1 MIKGNKKYLIVLL
14 SLGLIAIFLLNLTLG
29 SVAIPLTDIIK
40 ILLGGE
46 PENTAWTKIIIDF
59 RLPRAITA
67 TLAGSAL
74 GISGLQMQTLFS
86 NALAGPFVLGINSGA
101 SLGVALVVLMTDSL
115 LGNFGFWANIS
126 SIFAASLGAAT
137 VLLLVLL
144 VSRYISDSNT
154 LLVLGLMF
162 SYGTSS
168 IVSILIY
175 FSATEQMRSYI
186 IWTMGSFSGV
196 TNTQLPIFAAQIILG
211 VSLAVISIKSLNAL
225 LLGETQATSLGINI
239 RLARFW
245 IVISTAFLA
254 GGVTAFCGPI
264 AFLGLAVPHLAR
276 NLLKTA
282 NHRSLFPTVAI
293 LGAIL
298 ALFAN
303 LVAQLP
309 GSQLIL
315 PLNSVTALLG
325 SPIVIWVILRRRFIN

>member
-1 MIKGNKKYLIVLL
+1 MIKGNKKYLIILL

-29 SVAIPLTDIIK
+29 SVAIPLTDVIK

-46 PENTAWTKIIIDF
+46 PEKIAWTKIIIDF
-59 RLPRAITA
+59 RLPKAITA

-74 GISGLQMQTLFS
+74 AVSGLQMQTLFS
-86 NALAGPFVLGINSGA
+86 NSLAGPFVLGINSGA

-126 SIFAASLGAAT
+126 SVFAASLGAAI

-144 VSRYISDSNT
+144 VARYVSDRTT

-162 SYGTSS
+162 GYGTSS
-168 IVSILIY
+168 IVSILLY
-175 FSATEQMRSYI
+175 FSAAEQMRSYL

-196 TNTQLPIFAAQIILG
+196 TNTQLPIFTAQIILG
-211 VSLAVISIKSLNAL
+211 ISLAVASIKSLNAL
-225 LLGETQATSLGINI
+225 LLGETQAKSLGINL
-239 RLARFW
+239 RLARFG
-245 IVISTAFLA
+245 IIISTAFLA

-264 AFLGLAVPHLAR
+264 AFLGVAVPHLAR
-276 NLLKTA
+276 NLFKTA
-282 NHRSLFPTVAI
+282 NHRSLLPTVAI

-325 SPIVIWVILRRRFIN
+325 SPIVIWVILRRRLVN